1 MYMLDER
8 TLELLNGKNFGTVST
23 IMASG
28 HPQTQMMWVDT
39 DGENVIFNTEI
50 HRAKF
55 KNLERNPLVTVM
67 VMDADNPWRYVEVRG
82 HVVETIAGQEARDH
96 IDSLAMKYLDK
107 KYPNPVQSE
116 RVIVKVA
123 PDRQNN
129 FPPTDRAPQT
139 ARDAAQGL

>member
-1 MYMLDER
+1 MLDER

-23 IMASG
+23 IMPSG

-67 VMDADNPWRYVEVRG
+67 VMDADNPWRYVESEVMWSRPSVG
-82 HVVETIAGQEARDH
+82 
-96 IDSLAMKYLDK
+96 K
-107 KYPNPVQSE
+107 KHEITSIHSQ
-116 RVIVKVA
+116 
-123 PDRQNN
+123 
-129 FPPTDRAPQT
+129 
-139 ARDAAQGL
+139 